1 MVTKEITFAKFGQN
15 SLMNLL
21 NLAPYL
27 AEISS
32 ILDRNITKPFY
43 FLNYSMFFQ
52 YKFRVKRVINTS
64 DLNCYH
70 RKL

>member
-1 MVTKEITFAKFGQN
+1 
-15 SLMNLL
+15 MNLL
-21 NLAPYL
+21 NLAPFL

-32 ILDRNITKPFY
+32 ILEWNITKPFY

-52 YKFRVKRVINTS
+52 YKLRVKRVKNTS